1 MVWIN
6 AEGRVQLCETGID
19 GHVDEPM
26 KPCHSTISGFLIDEG
41 KDKNVK

>member
-6 AEGRVQLCETGID
+6 AEGRVQLCETGIN
-19 GHVDEPM
+19 GFSIVPPI

-41 KDKNVK
+41 KK